1 MMKRFLM
8 IIFSFCCLVLNAQ
21 GKLEINNDPI
31 SKTAIQSY
39 TSKVESEKVQGF
51 KVQLCSES
59 GNNARQKAS
68 HVRTSF
74 LTRYPD
80 QDVQMVW
87 ESPNFKVRAG
97 NFTSKLD
104 ATLFWRQI
112 VVFFPQAY
120 VVTSEIKP

>member
-1 MMKRFLM
+1 MMKRFFILT
-8 IIFSFCCLVLNAQ
+8 FSFCSLALSAQ
-21 GKLEINNDPI
+21 GKLEINNDPV

-39 TSKVESEKVQGF
+39 ATKAESDKIQGF

-68 HVRTSF
+68 QVRTNF
-74 LTRYPD
+74 LTRYPE
-80 QDVQMVW
+80 QDAQMVW
-87 ESPNFKVRAG
+87 ESPNFKVRVG

-112 VVFFPQAY
+112 VAHFPQAY